1 MSDATGPMS
10 RNEIASNPAPRTGRE
25 FELKFSTDAA
35 GLRRVL
41 ALELFAGFQTS
52 RARRYITTYFDTE
65 TGRLLQNSIS
75 LRLRQISHSRN
86 VMTFKGPIPGQSS
99 GFERLE
105 TEIAIGNRGFDLN
118 LFEPA
123 IQDLIAHQTQG
134 AALIPRYC
142 TDFRRRT
149 IEVPF
154 GRSLLEVSLDAG
166 AFIHGETTYPLHE
179 VEIELRSGDRAEA
192 VEFAKTLALQGDLS
206 LATISKA
213 ERCALLAGLPLPLH
227 RSAGSPLQ
235 PEHSLDAAIG
245 IILSQCL
252 QHFIDHIQPF
262 RSERSATSIHQM
274 RVGLRRLRAALK
286 IFSKSFPESGFRHF
300 AGRARILASGLG
312 EARDCD
318 AFYHLAFDETLAHSF
333 RPDDSAHLKE
343 GLLRLREDARQRAA
357 ALIESH
363 ETLTFILDMQA
374 YLLRRGWRGE
384 VADEQFLIM
393 AGPAADFARKY
404 LEHLF
409 RQARKRGKKL
419 LELSDEDR
427 HEFRI
432 ALKNLRYNADFF
444 ASLFGG
450 TKTTKAWFEDLR
462 QLQDL
467 LGVHNDLAN
476 AQSMMERIKDFAPGD
491 FSGSAG
497 FVLGWHACN
506 SQTADRHIAKAWRRL
521 KRQTAFWH

>member
-1 MSDATGPMS
+1 MSDAIGPMS
-10 RNEIASNPAPRTGRE
+10 RNDLASNSAPRTGHE
-25 FELKFSTDAA
+25 FEIKFSTDAA

-41 ALELFAGFQTS
+41 ALELFAGLPAS

-65 TGRLLQNSIS
+65 TGRLLRDSIS
-75 LRLRQISHSRN
+75 LRLRKISHNRN
-86 VMTFKGPIPGQSS
+86 VITFKGRIPGQSS

-105 TEIAIGNRGFDLN
+105 TEVATGNQGFDLN

-123 IQDLIAHQTQG
+123 IQDLIVQRTQG
-134 AALIPRYC
+134 AALVPRYQ

-149 IEVPF
+149 IEVAF
-154 GRSLLEVSLDAG
+154 GRSQLEISLDTG
-166 AFIHGETTYPLHE
+166 TFILGETTYPLHE

-192 VEFAKTLALQGDLS
+192 VEFAKIMALQADLA

-227 RSAGSPLQ
+227 RSAGSPLK
-235 PEHSLDAAIG
+235 PDHSLDAAIG

-262 RSERSATSIHQM
+262 RSEKSPSSIHQM

-286 IFSKSFPESGFRHF
+286 VFSKAFPEAGFRHF
-300 AGRARILASGLG
+300 AERARILASGLG
-312 EARDCD
+312 DARDCD
-318 AFYHLAFDETLAHSF
+318 AFYHLAFDETLAHPF
-333 RPDDSAHLKE
+333 RPDDHMHLKE
-343 GLLRLREDARQRAA
+343 GLLTMRDDARQRAA

-363 ETLTFILDMQA
+363 ETLAFILDMQA
-374 YLLRRGWRGE
+374 YLLRRGWRSGLP
-384 VADEQFLIM
+384 DEDFLVM
-393 AGPAADFARKY
+393 TGPAADFARKY

-432 ALKNLRYNADFF
+432 SLKNLRYNADFF
-444 ASLFGG
+444 SGLFGG
-450 TKTTKAWFEDLR
+450 TKTAKAWFEDLR

-476 AQSMMERIKDFAPGD
+476 ARIIMEKIKNFSPGD
-491 FSGSAG
+491 FSRSAG
-497 FVLGWHACN
+497 FILGWHACN
-506 SQTADRHIAKAWRRL
+506 SQSADRDIAKAWRRL